1 MRHNGD
7 KRGHQKPQNGSRN
20 AIGDV
25 QMGRRIM
32 YADPNQ
38 ISAKN
43 RDEHVQVIDERFLHG
58 RPLKHISSKQFFH
71 QVYV

>member
-1 MRHNGD
+1 
-7 KRGHQKPQNGSRN
+7 
-20 AIGDV
+20 
-25 QMGRRIM
+25 MGRRIM